1 MGRTD
6 LAIVIGIQRWLR
18 LILGWINSNKFYLLL
33 WPGSGKKAIVGK
45 ESGRGWKQI
54 DRNSKGVE
62 LGVDSRGLKW
72 HKLRTG
78 ESGCLLCFLVGEIGK
93 GYELRDTPIKLWTNP
108 RFSVSEKAFP
118 YCCIFLICLIYPS
131 LRRYHAGNKAWL
143 ICTAFI
149 GVHHIGEASPGFACP
164 AKQIPWG
171 LPSESP
177 HPLHSP
183 SPDAAF

>member
-1 MGRTD
+1 MRLLRCERIYEFKSFKTFVVPWIAKSSSNYLIHAMGRTD

-118 YCCIFLICLIYPS
+118 YCCIFLICLIKS
-131 LRRYHAGNKAWL
+131 
-143 ICTAFI
+143 
-149 GVHHIGEASPGFACP
+149 VSPKISCR
-164 AKQIPWG
+164 
-171 LPSESP
+171 
-177 HPLHSP
+177 
-183 SPDAAF
+183 